1 MADPY
6 VVVRNV
12 GHTFRR
18 QHLADLEALR
28 GVELEI
34 GAGEFLVLVGPSG
47 CGKSTLLSLIAGLDR
62 PTAGTITVGGRRV
75 EGPSERLGMIFQ
87 RPLLL
92 RWRSALDNVLVQV
105 EMRGWRVA
113 DHAPRAR
120 ALLAQVG
127 LAGFEDAMPHELS
140 GGMQQRVALCRA
152 LIHEPELLL
161 MDEPFAALDALTRE
175 QMALDLQHLGLS
187 AGVAVLFVTHS
198 ITEAVLLGHRIA
210 VMSARPGRVAA
221 IVEPRLPRPIELE
234 HMTSR
239 AFGDACAQIRE
250 TLVREGAF
258 HRAGWQAEPGR

>member
-1 MADPY
+1 
-6 VVVRNV
+6 VVRNV

-18 QHLADLEALR
+18 QNLPDLEALR
-28 GVELEI
+28 GVQLEI
-34 GAGEFLVLVGPSG
+34 GRREFLVLVGPSG

-62 PTAGTITVGGRRV
+62 PTAGTITIGGQRV
-75 EGPSERLGMIFQ
+75 AGPSERLGMIFQ

-92 RWRSALDNVLVQV
+92 RWRSTLDNVLLQM
-105 EMRGWRVA
+105 EMRGLSAARYA
-113 DHAPRAR
+113 DRAR

-127 LAGFEDAMPHELS
+127 LTGFEHAMPHELS

-152 LIHEPELLL
+152 LIHEPDLLL

-210 VMSARPGRVAA
+210 VMSARPGQIAG
-221 IVEPRLPRPIELE
+221 IITPKLPRPIELE
-234 HMTSR
+234 HMTAR
-239 AFGDACAQIRE
+239 AFGDACAEVRE
-250 TLVREGAF
+250 FLMREGAF
-258 HRAGWQAEPGR
+258 HRAGWEPGEP